1 MASAL
6 NFFLPGAAGNLFAM
20 YYPAASSSGD
30 ERNVLYVHP
39 FAGEMLASKH
49 MVATLARRLSSAGV
63 GVLTVDL
70 FGCGDSSGDFS
81 EARWEIWREDLA
93 CAVRWLQDQG
103 CARIGLWGLRLGALL
118 AMDFAAHSDDAY
130 DRILLWQPVVHG
142 DRMMD
147 QFFRMNFI
155 PDRGTEETA
164 NKIASRDLRHS
175 LSDGEL
181 VEADGYGV
189 ARELIVAIDR
199 LSLAPLGTKI
209 SAPVHW
215 LEIATRI
222 EHLSDS
228 PNPVVLEEWKRQGKR
243 VKFSNAVAAP
253 FWLFPYSA
261 AARGLVDSLLSAF
274 CNAGDE

>member
-1 MASAL
+1 
-6 NFFLPGAAGNLFAM
+6 M
-20 YYPAASSSGD
+20 YYPPASPSGY
-30 ERNVLYVHP
+30 ERSILYVHP

-49 MVATLARRLSSAGV
+49 MIATLARRLSSAGI

-81 EARWEIWREDLA
+81 EARWEIWKEDLA
-93 CAVRWLQDQG
+93 CAVRWLQEQG

-130 DRILLWQPVVHG
+130 DRILLWQPVVRG

-147 QFFRMNFI
+147 QFFRMNFV
-155 PDRGTEETA
+155 PDKGNQDTA
-164 NKIASRDLRHS
+164 NRLASQDLRRS
-175 LSDGEL
+175 LKRGEL

-189 ARELIVAIDR
+189 ACELIVAIDR
-199 LSLAPLGTKI
+199 LALAPFGNSI
-209 SAPVHW
+209 SAPIHW

-222 EHLSDS
+222 DHHPDS
-228 PNPVVLEEWKRQGKR
+228 PSLAVVEEWRRQGKQ
-243 VKFSNAVAAP
+243 VKLSNAVAAP

-261 AARGLVDSLLSAF
+261 EARGLVDSVLSTF
-274 CNAGDE
+274 GNASDE